1 MKTLAI
7 IAPHQDDEILSCTYV
22 MKNAIKNGDRV
33 LVLFITNGDYYGKEF
48 ARIRFE
54 ESLKALLEIG
64 IARENIYF
72 LGYGDGSIYN
82 LYCKKDNSIIISKC
96 LQSKTYTPNGFK
108 TFHKIKYGEESLY
121 TRDFLSSDLGDFFR
135 LFLPH
140 EVYCPSKYDVHVDH
154 LGTYCFVKQ
163 VLEYLNIEEKYKPKM
178 YTYLIHIKKHFAYW
192 PNRLGRKVNKPMG
205 IAMSNEFWRKRL
217 IVKGE
222 NNSCKF
228 KHKLISYFISQK
240 PHAVYGFL
248 YAFVKDEEIF
258 WNCEI

>member
-108 TFHKIKYGEESLY
+108 TFHKIKYGE
-121 TRDFLSSDLGDFFR
+121 
-135 LFLPH
+135 
-140 EVYCPSKYDVHVDH
+140 
-154 LGTYCFVKQ
+154 
-163 VLEYLNIEEKYKPKM
+163 
-178 YTYLIHIKKHFAYW
+178 
-192 PNRLGRKVNKPMG
+192 
-205 IAMSNEFWRKRL
+205 
-217 IVKGE
+217 
-222 NNSCKF
+222 
-228 KHKLISYFISQK
+228 
-240 PHAVYGFL
+240 
-248 YAFVKDEEIF
+248 
-258 WNCEI
+258 